1 MKTRRESYSFIGD
14 IYLFMLTEQ

>member
-1 MKTRRESYSFIGD
+1 MRTRRESYSFIGD